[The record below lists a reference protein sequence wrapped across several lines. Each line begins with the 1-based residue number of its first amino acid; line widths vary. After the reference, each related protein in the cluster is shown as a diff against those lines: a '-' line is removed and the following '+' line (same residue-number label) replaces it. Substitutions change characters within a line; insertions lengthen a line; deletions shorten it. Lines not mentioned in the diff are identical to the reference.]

1 MADHVGDKPSRK
13 HRPQRRLRWSRRHN
27 RLGVRNGRFAV
38 LLVVA
43 IVAGVAATI
52 LTAYLGL
59 R

>member
-1 MADHVGDKPSRK
+1 MADQVADKPSRR

-38 LLVVA
+38 LVA
-43 IVAGVAATI
+43 VAVLSGIAATV